1 MELSKQVNE
10 FLERTI
16 AANLITFKNDSG
28 ESVSVFSQEF
38 VTTMLAK
45 LALKI
50 EMATDTLM
58 KLERLVKPEEKGLVT
73 ACLQNIDLNAG
84 FFQGEQIQD
93 GDVVEVTLALDS
105 PKRYTVKSA
114 GPLHYIEMENGET
127 ILVGARNLMFD
138 LLHVKKVLA
147 HG

>member
-1 MELSKQVNE
+1 MELSQKTNE

-28 ESVSVFSQEF
+28 ETVAVFAQEF
-38 VTTMLAK
+38 VTSMLAK

-50 EMATDTLM
+50 EMAADTLT
-58 KLERLVKPEEKGLVT
+58 KLEKLVKPEERGLVSV
-73 ACLQNIDLNAG
+73 CLQNIGLDSG

-93 GDVVEVTLALDS
+93 GDVVEVSLALDS
-105 PKRYTVKSA
+105 PKRYTVTSA
-114 GPLHYIEMENGET
+114 GPLHYIELESGET

-138 LLHVKKVLA
+138 LPHVKKIVER
-147 HG
+147 G